1 MHMKIIWIELTD
13 LKFLMLI
20 LFYLMLQQRIKKWHL
35 ATLRENPL
43 LFVIPPH
50 TIWTS
55 VFNFT
60 DRDPGRLMLNEVNIL
75 HLRHFIGAQ
84 R

>member
-1 MHMKIIWIELTD
+1 MDRTNWSKVPNANSVLSNVTAEDKEMAFSYIKR
-13 LKFLMLI
+13 KSPLI
-20 LFYLMLQQRIKKWHL
+20 RN
-35 ATLRENPL
+35 T
-43 LFVIPPH
+43 PH